1 MSKERTRDTKRAV
14 RTFYRYSESFK
25 AQVIAESSISA
36 VCRKYDIKGADTVQK
51 WIKKSGR
58 TELLNKVI
66 RVMMRS
72 EDDKIKQLE
81 AEVKRL
87 KIALADAVLAKDA
100 LETLVEIVDEEYQ
113 TDVKKNLGRG
123 LFPDDRYADSSFR
136 QRYPILQH

>member
-25 AQVIAESSISA
+25 AQVIAEVSSGSSISA
-36 VCRKYDIKGADTVQK
+36 VCRKYDIKGSDTVQK

-87 KIALADAVLAKDA
+87 KIALADAVLAKDV

-123 LFPDDRYADSSFR
+123 LFPAVP
-136 QRYPILQH
+136 YPKSKR